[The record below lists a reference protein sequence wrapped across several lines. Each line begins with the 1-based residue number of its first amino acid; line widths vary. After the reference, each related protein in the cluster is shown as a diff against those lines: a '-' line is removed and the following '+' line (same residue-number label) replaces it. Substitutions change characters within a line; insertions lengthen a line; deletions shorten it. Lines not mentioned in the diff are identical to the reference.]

1 MKNPSSKFVLSLAL
15 AISLA
20 STFPHARAELVS
32 EEVAEDAITPEA
44 ASSALEDE
52 VVIVK
57 QKPRAAKRK
66 VIVREVEELPEVQTV
81 AAVQAAPAK
90 KTAGAAL
97 DEGIQT
103 KMDDV
108 RNQFEQAL
116 LRQLDKIKITVDES
130 EPAQTQAQLA
140 APVSTTIVQD
150 SVVNTQGAPVSASG
164 AQQTETYLSI
174 DNAPAVAEQ
183 GGSDGASI
191 AEAGEEDDGKLEG
204 RVRVAPLAGFSSL
217 GSDTYNIDS
226 RHTVGV
232 GVEVDIDS
240 NLTAAVSYSYSQY
253 DVSLGIANPY
263 YNYFGPNFFAGNQR
277 TLEYN
282 QNVFDATLR
291 YYLMSKKSRFRAFIG
306 GGAGYNKG
314 YLNYDQQSL
323 NTFAADPNLVLSG
336 ELNDYEVTSF
346 LGIIETGAEIQLSKS
361 IAVGGSFKYANILSS
376 RENRPINNN
385 GFVMNAYGNAYQTEK
400 QRAGGS
406 IAKDNFYSILGTV
419 KVAF

>member
-1 MKNPSSKFVLSLAL
+1 MKTPRSNFVLSLAL

-20 STFPHARAELVS
+20 GAFPHARAELVS

-44 ASSALEDE
+44 ESSALEEE

-57 QKPRAAKRK
+57 QKPRVAKRK
-66 VIVREVEELPEVQTV
+66 VIVREVEELPEAETV
-81 AAVQAAPAK
+81 AAVETAAPAK
-90 KTAGAAL
+90 KSAGAAL

-116 LRQLDKIKITVDES
+116 LRQLDKIKITVDEA
-130 EPAQTQAQLA
+130 EPAQAAQAQVA

-150 SVVNTQGAPVSASG
+150 SVVNTEGAPVSASG
-164 AQQTETYLSI
+164 AQQTETYLSL
-174 DNAPAVAEQ
+174 DKAPAAEEEMEGASVAE
-183 GGSDGASI
+183 AK
-191 AEAGEEDDGKLEG
+191 EEEDGELEG
-204 RVRVAPLAGFSSL
+204 RVRVSPLAGFSSL
-217 GSDTYNIDS
+217 SSDTYNIDS

-232 GVEVDIDS
+232 GVEVDIDN
-240 NLTAAVSYSYSQY
+240 NLTAAVSYSYAQY
-253 DVSLGIANPY
+253 DVSLGLANPY
-263 YNYFGPNFFAGNQR
+263 YNFFGPNFFAGNQR

-314 YLNYDQQSL
+314 YLNYDQQAL

-346 LGIIETGAEIQLSKS
+346 LGILETGAEIQLSKS

-385 GFVMNAYGNAYQTEK
+385 GFVMNAFGNAYQTEK